1 MHGAVGS
8 GTPPP
13 LLPTHTPED
22 LAGHQDDYGLLS
34 QLFQFHIFPHISI
47 QLCFLILK
55 SYINIC
61 LFIPL

>member
-8 GTPPP
+8 GTPP

-34 QLFQFHIFPHISI
+34 QLFQSHSCNSTMFFNSEELYKYMSI
-47 QLCFLILK
+47 Y
-55 SYINIC
+55 SSVTV
-61 LFIPL
+61 